1 MDAIHKQKLRN
12 YFRSLLDERGD
23 HADFRDDQSLFLSG
37 RLDSLAMTRVVVFL
51 EEEFGISF
59 AHVSFDVDLIDS
71 IQSIETFMAGVAEGQ
86 A

>member
-1 MDAIHKQKLRN
+1 MESARKEKLRS

-23 HADFRDDQSLFLSG
+23 HADFCDDQSLFLSG

-71 IQSIETFMAGVAEGQ
+71 IMSIDTFTTDMAACAG
-86 A
+86 